1 MKKPKKTKSKTKTRG
16 GRKSS
21 TRGGRKSSTKR

>member
-1 MKKPKKTKSKTKTRG
+1 MKKPKKTKSKTRG